1 MDRVGR
7 LERALFAQA
16 ESDEHA
22 SPVPDLLADRDD
34 ADAGGFRKCLNERSF
49 LII

>member
-1 MDRVGR
+1 MDRIGR

-16 ESDEHA
+16 ESDERA
-22 SPVPDLLADRDD
+22 SPVPDLLAGRDD
-34 ADAGGFRKCLNERSF
+34 ADTSSFRKRLSERSF